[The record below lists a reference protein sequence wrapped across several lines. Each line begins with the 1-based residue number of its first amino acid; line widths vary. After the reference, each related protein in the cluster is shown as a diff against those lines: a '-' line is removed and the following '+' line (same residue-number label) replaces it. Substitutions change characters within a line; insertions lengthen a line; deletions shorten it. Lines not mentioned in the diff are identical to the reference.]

1 VKSSV
6 EECFPLRPGL
16 FKQVNCIY
24 LHTRYLRMCKYSD
37 YANESVI
44 GEFILQVDVPTSE
57 FHDKLFFKIKLLNDR
72 HYIPYRLNTSALK
85 IHIDLSEFSA
95 SYAYV

>member
-1 VKSSV
+1 
-6 EECFPLRPGL
+6 
-16 FKQVNCIY
+16 
-24 LHTRYLRMCKYSD
+24 MCKYSD